1 MLILNKKDLET
12 LLAMEDVVV
21 AHRAYEK
28 AIQEGKGQQIE
39 IF

>member
-12 LLAMEDVVV
+12 LLTMEEVVV

-28 AIQEGKGQQIE
+28 ANREGKGQRVE
-39 IF
+39 MF